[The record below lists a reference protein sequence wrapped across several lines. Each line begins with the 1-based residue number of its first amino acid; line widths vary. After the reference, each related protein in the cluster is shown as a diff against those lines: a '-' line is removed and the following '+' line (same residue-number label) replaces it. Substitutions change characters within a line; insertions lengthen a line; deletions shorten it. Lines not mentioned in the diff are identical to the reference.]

1 MMVGLVNGDIGTV
14 HFSCPWAWGAG
25 VQCHI
30 GYDLG
35 GTIKLDVADDYLI
48 PMVMVTNL
56 NSMTDL
62 RKSQLL

>member
-25 VQCHI
+25 VQCHV

-35 GTIKLDVADDYLI
+35 GTDELDVADLI
-48 PMVMVTNL
+48 PMVMVTNV